1 MHAQVTFP
9 TPQTAVLTITGGG
22 PLNILGTPVIRAL
35 TAQLAEL
42 AERPDLHCLVLR
54 GSGTRAFVAGADI
67 REMASLN
74 AASARA
80 FISGLRDLCNA
91 VRHFPVPVIARLQGH
106 TLGGGLEL
114 AMAAD
119 LRIAADDAVVGM
131 PEVKVGI
138 PSVIHAAMM
147 PAQIG
152 GTRASWLLLTG
163 ENIGALQAER
173 WGLLNECVPGDQ
185 LDARIA
191 QIAEGLGGIGIEALR
206 QQKRLLRR
214 WEGMGVDSAITDSV
228 AEFGAAFN
236 TGEPQHH
243 MNAFLERKQAKAQA
257 QAQH

>member
-1 MHAQVTFP
+1 M
-9 TPQTAVLTITGGG
+9 LTITGGG

-138 PSVIHAAMM
+138 P
-147 PAQIG
+147 
-152 GTRASWLLLTG
+152 R
-163 ENIGALQAER
+163 
-173 WGLLNECVPGDQ
+173 
-185 LDARIA
+185 
-191 QIAEGLGGIGIEALR
+191 
-206 QQKRLLRR
+206 
-214 WEGMGVDSAITDSV
+214 
-228 AEFGAAFN
+228 
-236 TGEPQHH
+236 
-243 MNAFLERKQAKAQA
+243 
-257 QAQH
+257 

>member
-1 MHAQVTFP
+1 
-9 TPQTAVLTITGGG
+9 
-22 PLNILGTPVIRAL
+22 VIRAL

-54 GSGTRAFVAGADI
+54 GS
-67 REMASLN
+67 
-74 AASARA
+74 
-80 FISGLRDLCNA
+80 
-91 VRHFPVPVIARLQGH
+91 
-106 TLGGGLEL
+106 
-114 AMAAD
+114 
-119 LRIAADDAVVGM
+119 
-131 PEVKVGI
+131 
-138 PSVIHAAMM
+138 
-147 PAQIG
+147 

-191 QIAEGLGGIGIEALR
+191 QIAEGLGGIGIAALR

-243 MNAFLERKQAKAQA
+243 MNAFLERKQAKG
-257 QAQH
+257 

>member
-163 ENIGALQAER
+163 ENIGGPAGRALGPAQR
-173 WGLLNECVPGDQ
+173 MR
-185 LDARIA
+185 ARRPA
-191 QIAEGLGGIGIEALR
+191 GCAHRADCRGAGGIGIEALR

-243 MNAFLERKQAKAQA
+243 MNAFLERKQAKAQP
-257 QAQH
+257 QP